1 MRFNPGEGLQFLLWI
16 HLGILVH
23 RFLLRIEQGCPISPC
38 LPSITLPSRY
48 CRRFLLRVEQGYPN
62 NPYHSRVHAAD
73 VLRMFHVVLTR
84 GGVLSALMASSRA
97 RAAVSPP
104 HDSRVTPQHEHGG
117 QQVMRDGMA
126 LSSFSLPFSIN
137 MRQDG
142 HATAGMGSFGAR
154 HVTWGIPHLNA
165 DACAFPMWHL
175 CVRPLQGD
183 IVLMSKLLGCYLAA
197 TIHDYGHRGVNNDFL
212 IKTSDPLALLYNDV
226 SPMENHHVA
235 AAFILMQEEQYA
247 FFSVPNKRVRIR

>member
-1 MRFNPGEGLQFLLWI
+1 
-16 HLGILVH
+16 
-23 RFLLRIEQGCPISPC
+23 
-38 LPSITLPSRY
+38 
-48 CRRFLLRVEQGYPN
+48 
-62 NPYHSRVHAAD
+62 
-73 VLRMFHVVLTR
+73 
-84 GGVLSALMASSRA
+84 
-97 RAAVSPP
+97 
-104 HDSRVTPQHEHGG
+104 
-117 QQVMRDGMA
+117 MRDGMA

-247 FFSVPNKRVRIR
+247 FFSVPNKRVRSRGAPWGALRNYEPDVCNPLTCVYPSSHGSYPLSSSTHVLCSPCHPKSNASLPFVQFKEMLRKDIIELILATDMKQVSSGRASPR

>member
-84 GGVLSALMASSRA
+84 GGVLSALMASAKA

-104 HDSRVTPQHEHGG
+104 HESRATPPQHEHGG
-117 QQVMRDGMA
+117 QQVRDANGAIILLSALHSLYLHAMRFHCEQLGWRAFIGTSD
-126 LSSFSLPFSIN
+126 
-137 MRQDG
+137 
-142 HATAGMGSFGAR
+142 TACNSA
-154 HVTWGIPHLNA
+154 HLNT
-165 DACAFPMWHL
+165 DAC
-175 CVRPLQGD
+175 V
-183 IVLMSKLLGCYLAA
+183 
-197 TIHDYGHRGVNNDFL
+197 FL
-212 IKTSDPLALLYNDV
+212 
-226 SPMENHHVA
+226 
-235 AAFILMQEEQYA
+235 
-247 FFSVPNKRVRIR
+247 